1 MITRLLLIALA
12 ALFMAG
18 CRTTMWLDRDITQPR
33 SFWRQYGGS
42 PTRAQASDVMLRPP
56 LRLLWTESLSGGQSR
71 GSALCSDSSLL
82 VPGLTGAIDVLD
94 VATGET
100 VGGIPFAGTL
110 EGTPV
115 FLDSLLV
122 LPFSLAEA
130 QLAAVNLRTLRP
142 VWKLGTGP
150 IDVPLLR
157 IGARIVAVTREGR
170 VLCLAPGDTTLL
182 WEARM
187 PAQIRTPAAAADS
200 TIIVTTTGGDM
211 TALALAHGDE
221 RWRVPTGAA
230 FTSSPAVADDI
241 VIGVNRA
248 GVAHAVE
255 ALTGR
260 VLWRRDLAI
269 AVHASPAVAREAAI
283 IACASGDVV
292 CLDLR
297 TGAERWRTALGTVI
311 SAAPL
316 LTRAHVVAATSGGRL
331 CLLDRTTGAIVWSEH
346 TRRRIRTTPIICGG
360 RLVITDSEQGA
371 SVYASEGDAP

>member
-1 MITRLLLIALA
+1 MRTRFLLITLA
-12 ALFMAG
+12 ALFAAG

-33 SFWRQYGGS
+33 SIWRQYGGA
-42 PTRAQASDVMLRPP
+42 PTRAQASDVLLRPP
-56 LRLLWTESLSGGQSR
+56 LRLLWTESLTGGQVR
-71 GSALCSDSSLL
+71 GSALCSDTTLL
-82 VPGLTGAIDVLD
+82 VPGLTGAVDVFD
-94 VATGET
+94 VTTGDK

-110 EGTPV
+110 EGTPI

-122 LPFSLAEA
+122 LPFSLAET
-130 QLAAVNLRTLRP
+130 QLIAVNLRTLRP
-142 VWKLGTGP
+142 IWTLATGP

-157 IGARIVAVTREGR
+157 IGTRIVAVTREGR
-170 VLCLAPGDTTLL
+170 VLCLAPGDTALV
-182 WEARM
+182 WEARTA
-187 PAQIRTPAAAADS
+187 AQIRTAAVAADS

-211 TALALAHGDE
+211 TAFTLAHGDE

-230 FTSSPAVADDI
+230 FTSSPAVADGI
-241 VIGVNRA
+241 VVAVNRA
-248 GVAHAVE
+248 GAVLAVE

-260 VLWRRDLAI
+260 VLWRRDLTVT
-269 AVHASPAVAREAAI
+269 VHASPAVARDGAI
-283 IACASGDVV
+283 IACASGEVIS
-292 CLDLR
+292 LDLR
-297 TGAERWRTALGTVI
+297 TGTERWRTGLGTVI

-371 SVYASEGDAP
+371 SVYASDGDAP